1 MKKEP
6 NTNKVKRLLE
16 KEQRGVP
23 NHGDV
28 GVERMKLDAAAVRS
42 KKRVGQ

>member
-1 MKKEP
+1 MKQEP
-6 NTNKVKRLLE
+6 NANEVKRLLE

-23 NHGDV
+23 NHSDV